1 MHEPPVDEKEVL
13 RMNTFDVI
21 VVGGGVSGG
30 LPAATYLQKAGLDV
44 AVIEARPEL
53 GNFCPTHETWP
64 ETLDSPH
71 AAINFSGN
79 SPAIVDLELESRYG
93 YRIRTTPVVLGTTH
107 TDGTNCLICYD
118 PAKTAES
125 FGRHAAADGE
135 TIFGIQNR
143 VLEKMVEMN
152 ELAFYSPHP
161 DVGKFEEILKLC
173 GYVMGRSVDDMSSM
187 TAYELIE
194 LTFASDKARQTMICP
209 VALHLQGA
217 PLSRGQGA
225 FAVALSL
232 FYTTAL
238 AIGGNEALVDALSRC
253 FLDHDGTILVNCPVE
268 SIEVRDGKATAVV
281 LADTAAF
288 PGARIEARR
297 AIVSNVGA
305 RKTLELVGEQTMASV
320 DSRLAAKMKYWK
332 MDERGSTVTSWL
344 VDGEMPWGSA
354 EYDPLVSK
362 AHLMYKAYD
371 SWQGAKDY
379 VMAMINNDTWSAFGN
394 MIEIL
399 DYGKCDPNAVSP
411 EGYRVIR
418 GEEAIP
424 YPLRREGGPEAWDG
438 PIRDEMLRRRHDVM
452 EGIAPGFK
460 DRIIDCF
467 QWTPIDIWRINQAA
481 IYGQV
486 LGGDFSEDQWILD
499 RMPYRAPVGGL
510 YMSNAVWPLG
520 LSWMAAGYNAAQV
533 VAEDLGVRHQPWWN
547 ARPVAWFLENIE
559 RLLEPLELAAAAARR

>member
-1 MHEPPVDEKEVL
+1 MYQ
-13 RMNTFDVI
+13 FDVI

-30 LPAATYLQKAGLDV
+30 LPAATYLQKAGLNV

-71 AAINFSGN
+71 ASINFSGN
-79 SPAIVDLELESRYG
+79 SPAIADLELESRYG
-93 YRIRTTPVVLGTTH
+93 YRLRTTPVVLGTTH

-161 DVGKFEEILKLC
+161 DVGKFEEILRLC
-173 GYVMGRSVDDMSSM
+173 GYVMGRSVEDMSSM

-194 LTFASDKARQTMICP
+194 LTFQSDRARQTIICP

-232 FYTTAL
+232 FYTTAM
-238 AIGGNEALVDALSRC
+238 AVGGNEALVDALSRC
-253 FLDHDGTILVNCPVE
+253 FLEHGGTIMVNCPVE
-268 SIEVRDGKATAVV
+268 SIEVRDGRAGAVV
-281 LADTAAF
+281 LDDSAAF
-288 PGARIEARR
+288 PGARIEARQ
-297 AIVSNVGA
+297 AIISNVGA
-305 RKTLELVGEQTMASV
+305 RKTLELVGEQPMNLV
-320 DSRLAAKMKYWK
+320 DSRLATKMRHWK

-344 VDGEMPWGSA
+344 IDGEMPWGSA
-354 EYDPLVSK
+354 EYDPLITK
-362 AHLMYKAYD
+362 AHLMYKAYN
-371 SWQGAKDY
+371 SWQDAKDY
-379 VMAMINNDTWSAFGN
+379 VMAMINNDTWGAFGN

-399 DYGKCDPNAVSP
+399 DYGQCDPNAVSP

-424 YPLRREGGPEAWDG
+424 YPLRGEGGPEAWDG
-438 PIRDEMLRRRHDVM
+438 PIRDEMLRRRNDVM
-452 EGIAPGFK
+452 DGIAPGFK
-460 DRIIDCF
+460 DKLLECF
-467 QWTPIDIWRINQAA
+467 QWTPIDIWRGNQAA
-481 IYGQV
+481 VYGQV

-499 RMPYRAPVGGL
+499 RMPYRMPIAGL

-520 LSWMAAGYNAAQV
+520 LTWMAAGYNAAQV
-533 VAEDLGVRHQPWWN
+533 VAEDLGVRHQPWWS
-547 ARPVAWFLENIE
+547 ARPVAWFLDNIE

>member
-1 MHEPPVDEKEVL
+1 MSA
-13 RMNTFDVI
+13 FDVI
-21 VVGGGVSGG
+21 VIGGGVSGG
-30 LPAATYLQKAGLDV
+30 LPAATYLQKCGLDV
-44 AVIEARPEL
+44 AVIEARSEL

-71 AAINFSGN
+71 ASINFSGN
-79 SPAIVDLELESRYG
+79 SPAIVDLELESKYG
-93 YRIRTTPVVLGTTH
+93 YRLRTTPVVLGTTH

-152 ELAFYSPHP
+152 ELAFFSPHP
-161 DVGKFEEILKLC
+161 DVGKFEQILKLC
-173 GYVMGRSVDDMSSM
+173 GYVMGRSVDDMLSM

-194 LTFASDKARQTMICP
+194 LTLQSDIARQTLLCP

-232 FYTTAL
+232 FYTTAV
-238 AIGGNEALVDALSRC
+238 AIGGNEALVDSLSRC
-253 FLDHDGTILVNCPVE
+253 FLEHGGTILVNCPVKT
-268 SIEVRDGKATAVV
+268 IEVRDGKATAVV
-281 LADTAAF
+281 LDDRAAF
-288 PGARIEARR
+288 PGGRFEARQ
-297 AIVSNVGA
+297 AVISNVGA
-305 RKTLELVGEQTMASV
+305 RTTLELVGEQTMAAI
-320 DSRLAAKMKYWK
+320 DSRLATKMKYWK

-344 VDGEMPWGSA
+344 LDGEMPWGSA
-354 EYDPLVSK
+354 SYDPLVTK

-379 VMAMINNDTWSAFGN
+379 VIAMINNDTWGAFGN

-424 YPLRREGGPEAWDG
+424 YPLRREGGPAAWDG
-438 PIRDEMLRRRHDVM
+438 PIRDELLRQRNDVM
-452 EGIAPGFK
+452 DKIAPGFK
-460 DRIIDCF
+460 EKTLECF
-467 QWTPIDIWRINQAA
+467 QWTPVDIWRVNPAA
-481 IYGQV
+481 VYGQV
-486 LGGDFSEDQWILD
+486 LGGDFSEDQWMLD
-499 RMPYRAPVGGL
+499 RMPYRMPVGGL

-520 LSWMAAGYNAAQV
+520 LTWMAAGYNAAQV
-533 VAEDLGVRHQPWWN
+533 VAEDLGIRHQPWWS
-547 ARPVAWFLENIE
+547 ARPVAWFLQNIE
-559 RLLEPLELAAAAARR
+559 RLLEPLELAATATRR

>member
-1 MHEPPVDEKEVL
+1 ME
-13 RMNTFDVI
+13 TFDVI
-21 VVGGGVSGG
+21 VVGGGISGG

-44 AVIEARPEL
+44 AIVEARPEL

-71 AAINFSGN
+71 ASINFSGN
-79 SPAIVDLELESRYG
+79 SPSIEDLELEAKYG

-118 PAKTAES
+118 PEQTARS
-125 FGRHAAADGE
+125 FGRHSEADGE
-135 TIFGIQNR
+135 TIFEMQNR

-161 DVGKFEEILKLC
+161 DVGKFEEILKIC
-173 GYVMGRSVDDMSSM
+173 AYVMDRSVDEMSSM
-187 TAYELIE
+187 TAYELLE
-194 LTFASDKARQTMICP
+194 LTFQSDKARQTLICP

-232 FYTTAL
+232 FYTTAMG
-238 AIGGNEALVDALSRC
+238 IGGNEALVEAMTSC
-253 FLDHDGTILVNCPVE
+253 FLDHGGTVYTSCPVE
-268 SIEVRDGKATAVV
+268 RIEIDDGKARAVILSEDAV
-281 LADTAAF
+281 Y
-288 PGARIEARR
+288 PGARLEARD
-297 AIVSNVGA
+297 AVISNVGA
-305 RKTLELVGEQTMASV
+305 RVTLELVGEATMDAF
-320 DSRLAAKMKYWK
+320 DSRLATKMKYWK

-344 VDGEMPWGSA
+344 IDGEMPWGSA
-354 EYDPLVSK
+354 EFDPLVTK
-362 AHLMYKAYD
+362 AHLMYRAYD

-379 VMAMINNDTWSAFGN
+379 VMAMINNDTWGAFGN

-399 DYGKCDPNAVSP
+399 DYGKVDPNAVSP

-438 PIRDEMLRRRHDVM
+438 PIRDELLRRRNDVM
-452 EGIAPGFK
+452 ESIAPGFK
-460 DRIIDCF
+460 ERVIEAF
-467 QWTPIDIWRINQAA
+467 QWTPIDIWRLNPAA
-481 IYGQV
+481 VYGQV

-499 RMPYRAPVGGL
+499 RMPYRMPIRGL
-510 YMSNAVWPLG
+510 YMSNSVWPLG

-533 VAEDLGVRHQPWWN
+533 VAQDLGVRHQSWWTH
-547 ARPVAWFLENIE
+547 RPVAWFLQNIE
-559 RLLEPLELAAAAARR
+559 RLLESLEAAAREPVGTGR

>member
-1 MHEPPVDEKEVL
+1 
-13 RMNTFDVI
+13 MNTFDVI

-30 LPAATYLQKAGLDV
+30 LPAATYLQKCGLSV
-44 AVIEARPEL
+44 AVVEARPEL

-71 AAINFSGN
+71 ASINFSGN
-79 SPAIVDLELESRYG
+79 SPAIADLELVSKYG
-93 YRIRTTPVVLGTTH
+93 YRLRTTPVVLGTTH

-125 FGRHAAADGE
+125 FGRHAVADGE
-135 TIFGIQNR
+135 AIFGIQNR

-152 ELAFYSPHP
+152 ELAFFSPHP
-161 DVGKFEEILKLC
+161 DVGKFEQILKLC
-173 GYVMGRSVDDMSSM
+173 GYVMDRSVEEMSSM

-194 LTFASDKARQTMICP
+194 LTFQSDKTRQTLLCP

-217 PLSRGQGA
+217 PLARGQGA

-232 FYTTAL
+232 FYTTAV

-253 FLDHDGTILVNCPVE
+253 FLDHGGTILVNCPVKH
-268 SIEVRDGKATAVV
+268 IEIRDGRAGAVV
-281 LADTAAF
+281 LDDTAVF
-288 PGARIEARR
+288 PGARLEARQ
-297 AIVSNVGA
+297 AVVSNVGA
-305 RKTLELVGEQTMASV
+305 RKTLELVGEQTMAAV
-320 DSRLAAKMKYWK
+320 DSRLAAKMKHWK

-344 VDGEMPWGSA
+344 LDGEMPWGSA
-354 EYDPLVSK
+354 AYDPLVTK

-371 SWQGAKDY
+371 SWQAAKDY
-379 VMAMINNDTWSAFGN
+379 VMAMINNDTWGAFGN

-411 EGYRVIR
+411 QGHRVIR
-418 GEEAIP
+418 GEEALP
-424 YPLRREGGPEAWDG
+424 YPLRREGGPQAWDG
-438 PIRDEMLRRRHDVM
+438 PIRDELLRRRNDVM

-460 DRIIDCF
+460 ARTIDCY
-467 QWTPIDIWRINQAA
+467 QWTPIDIWRVNPAA
-481 IYGQV
+481 VYGQV

-520 LSWMAAGYNAAQV
+520 LTWMAAGYNAATV
-533 VAEDLGVRHQPWWN
+533 VAEDLGIRHQSWWN
-547 ARPVAWFLENIE
+547 ARPVAWFLENIQD
-559 RLLEPLELAAAAARR
+559 LLEPLELAASTARR

>member
-30 LPAATYLQKAGLDV
+30 LPAATYLQKSGLDV

-125 FGRHAAADGE
+125 FGRHAAVDGE

-173 GYVMGRSVDDMSSM
+173 GYVMGRSVDEMSSM

-232 FYTTAL
+232 FYTTAV

-268 SIEVRDGKATAVV
+268 RIEVRDGKATAVV

-320 DSRLAAKMKYWK
+320 DSRLAAKMKHWK

-344 VDGEMPWGSA
+344 LDGEMPWGSA

-486 LGGDFSEDQWILD
+486 LGGDFSEDQWMLD

-533 VAEDLGVRHQPWWN
+533 VAEDLGVRNQPWWN

-559 RLLEPLELAAAAARR
+559 RLLEPLELAATAARR